1 MMENI
6 ENTLGFHGELMHSF
20 KILRGSHL
28 IAIDR
33 CSGKYLN
40 IFSELNY
47 LLLLVEE
54 FIFSKFAAILD
65 YNFTKKRNRL
75 LNFSNVSVC
84 SFVF

>member
-1 MMENI
+1 MENI

-47 LLLLVEE
+47 LLSPVEE
-54 FIFSKFAAILD
+54 FNFSQFPGILD
-65 YNFTKKRNRL
+65 YNFTKKRNPL
-75 LNFSNVSVC
+75 LHFSNVSVR